1 MQGTHD
7 LGRTPSLIDTQV
19 ADNVRCLK
27 ATIETGDGDSEEG
40 TWRQCTTAIGDLRLA
55 RRFSC
60 D

>member
-27 ATIETGDGDSEEG
+27 ATIETGDGDSE
-40 TWRQCTTAIGDLRLA
+40 
-55 RRFSC
+55 
-60 D
+60 